1 MTDARRPVGLEMEAK
16 AGEAELETSSAPV
29 ARSFGRQV
37 WDRFRHHRVAIVASV
52 VLVLV
57 VGSFWVVPALSPYE
71 FDQLTP
77 DLREGPSWEHPF
89 GTDQIGRD
97 LMVRTFLGGRFSIR
111 IALLVATLSTLIGTL
126 FGALAGYF
134 GGWVDGAVSQLIN
147 MVLVIPALAILLVLA
162 LRWGSGP
169 WALAFILSGL
179 LWVRIARVVRGLF
192 LAYREADF
200 VQAARAA
207 GARSRR
213 IMFRHILPNAVG
225 PIVVETTLLVGTAII
240 LESTVSFLGLGVQFP
255 IPTLGN
261 LINEAKGAIDT
272 VPSRILFPG
281 GAAVLITLCVNFI
294 GDGLRDALDPAGV
307 RS

>member
-1 MTDARRPVGLEMEAK
+1 MTERYAVATTGATESA
-16 AGEAELETSSAPV
+16 AAVLETSLSPE
-29 ARSFGRQV
+29 ARSFARQV
-37 WDRFRHHRVAIVASV
+37 WDRFRHHRVAMVSTA
-52 VLVLV
+52 VLALLIAA
-57 VGSFWVVPALSPYE
+57 FWVVPAFSPYE

-77 DLREGPSWEHPF
+77 DLRQGPSWEHPF

-97 LMVRTFLGGRFSIR
+97 LMVRTFMGGRFSIR
-111 IALLVATLSTLIGTL
+111 IALLVALVATGIGTL
-126 FGALAGYF
+126 LGALAGYF
-134 GGWVDGAVSQLIN
+134 GGWVDAAVSQFIN
-147 MVLVIPALAILLVLA
+147 LVLVVPALAVLLVLS

-169 WALAFILSGL
+169 WALALILAAL

-192 LAYREADF
+192 LSTREADF

-207 GARSRR
+207 GARSPR
-213 IMFRHILPNAVG
+213 IMFRHILPNAIG
-225 PIVVETTLLVGTAII
+225 PIVVEMTLLVGTAII

-281 GAAVLITLCVNFI
+281 AMAVLITLCVNFI
-294 GDGLRDALDPAGV
+294 GDGLRDALDPAGQ
-307 RS
+307 R

>member
-1 MTDARRPVGLEMEAK
+1 MTDGVGAATTVPAAAAKDPPLEV
-16 AGEAELETSSAPV
+16 SSAPV
-29 ARSFGRQV
+29 ARSFGHQI
-37 WDRFRHHRVAIVASV
+37 WDRFIHHRVAIVAGAI
-52 VLVLV
+52 LVLLV
-57 VGSFWVVPALSPYE
+57 ASFWIVPALSPYE

-77 DLREGPSWEHPF
+77 DLREGPSLAHPF

-111 IALLVATLSTLIGTL
+111 IAMLVAILSTAIGTL
-126 FGALAGYF
+126 LGALAGYF
-134 GGWVDGAVSQLIN
+134 GGWVDTAISQFIN
-147 MVLVIPALAILLVLA
+147 LVLVVPALAILLVLA

-169 WALAFILSGL
+169 WALALILAGL

-192 LAYREADF
+192 LSQREADF

-207 GARSRR
+207 GAGSGR
-213 IMFRHILPNAVG
+213 IMFRHILPNAIG

-272 VPSRILFPG
+272 APSRILFPG

-294 GDGLRDALDPAGV
+294 GDGLRDALDPTGT

>member
-1 MTDARRPVGLEMEAK
+1 MTEGTVARQATGSVASPP
-16 AGEAELETSSAPV
+16 LETSLAPV

-37 WDRFRHHRVAIVASV
+37 WDRFRHHRVAMVSAA
-52 VLVLV
+52 VLTVLV
-57 VGSFWVVPALSPYE
+57 VSFWVVPSLSPYE

-77 DLREGPSWEHPF
+77 DLRQGPSWAHPF

-111 IALLVATLSTLIGTL
+111 IALMVAVVSTAIGTL
-126 FGALAGYF
+126 LGSLAGYF
-134 GGWVDGAVSQLIN
+134 SNWVDAAISQLIN
-147 MVLVIPALAILLVLA
+147 LVLVVPALAILLVLA

-169 WALAFILSGL
+169 WALALILSGL

-192 LAYREADF
+192 LSYREADF

-207 GARSRR
+207 GARSGR

-225 PIVVETTLLVGTAII
+225 PIVVEMTLLVGTAII

-281 GAAVLITLCVNFI
+281 GVAVLITLCVNFI
-294 GDGLRDALDPAGV
+294 GDGLRDALDPAGA
-307 RS
+307 R

>member
-1 MTDARRPVGLEMEAK
+1 MTDTVREGVRDAAGRPP
-16 AGEAELETSSAPV
+16 ETSLSPV

-37 WDRFRHHRVAIVASV
+37 WDRFTHHRVAIVAAG
-52 VLVLV
+52 VLALLV
-57 VGSFWVVPALSPYE
+57 ASFWVVPALSPYE
-71 FDQLTP
+71 FDELTP
-77 DLREGPSWEHPF
+77 DLRQGPSLEHPF

-111 IALLVATLSTLIGTL
+111 IALLVAVLATAVGTL
-126 FGALAGYF
+126 LGAVAGYF
-134 GGWVDGAVSQLIN
+134 GGWVDAVVSQIVN
-147 MVLVIPALAILLVLA
+147 MVLVVPALAILLVLA

-169 WALAFILSGL
+169 WALSLILAGL

-192 LAYREADF
+192 ISYREQDF
-200 VQAARAA
+200 VQAALAA
-207 GARSRR
+207 GAGPGRV
-213 IMFRHILPNAVG
+213 MFRHILPNIVG
-225 PIVVETTLLVGTAII
+225 PIVVEMTLLVGTAII

-281 GAAVLITLCVNFI
+281 AVAVVITLGVNFI
-294 GDGLRDALDPAGV
+294 GDGLRDALDPG
-307 RS
+307 SPG

>member
-1 MTDARRPVGLEMEAK
+1 MTDTRDQSPAADLP
-16 AGEAELETSSAPV
+16 LETSQSMV

-37 WDRFRHHRVAIVASV
+37 WDRFVHHKVAIVATV
-52 VLVLV
+52 VLVVLV
-57 VGSFWVVPALSPYE
+57 ASFWVVPALSPYD

-77 DLREGPSWEHPF
+77 DLRQGPSLQHPF
-89 GTDQIGRD
+89 GTDEIGRD

-111 IALLVATLSTLIGTL
+111 IALLVAVVATAIGTL
-126 FGALAGYF
+126 FGAVAGYF
-134 GGWVDGAVSQLIN
+134 GGWVDAVVSQIVN

-169 WALAFILSGL
+169 WALAFILAGL

-192 LAYREADF
+192 ITYREQDF
-200 VQAARAA
+200 VQAALAA
-207 GARSRR
+207 GASSRR
-213 IMFRHILPNAVG
+213 VMFRHILPNAIG
-225 PIVVETTLLVGTAII
+225 PIVVEMTLLVGTAII

-255 IPTLGN
+255 TPTLGN

-281 GAAVLITLCVNFI
+281 AVAVIITLCVNFL
-294 GDGLRDALDPAGV
+294 GDGLRDALDPGS
-307 RS
+307 RM

>member
-1 MTDARRPVGLEMEAK
+1 MTERYAVATTGPAESTAAVLEPSLSPE
-16 AGEAELETSSAPV
+16 
-29 ARSFGRQV
+29 ARSFARQV
-37 WDRFRHHRVAIVASV
+37 WDRFRHHRVAMVSTAVLALLVAA
-52 VLVLV
+52 
-57 VGSFWVVPALSPYE
+57 FWVVPAFSPYE

-77 DLREGPSWEHPF
+77 DLRQGPSWDHPF

-97 LMVRTFLGGRFSIR
+97 LMVRTFMGGRFSIR
-111 IALLVATLSTLIGTL
+111 IALLVALLATGIGTL
-126 FGALAGYF
+126 LGALAGYF
-134 GGWVDGAVSQLIN
+134 GGWVDAAVSQFIN
-147 MVLVIPALAILLVLA
+147 LVLVVPALAVLLVLS

-169 WALAFILSGL
+169 WALALILAAL

-192 LAYREADF
+192 LSTREADF

-207 GARSRR
+207 GARSPR
-213 IMFRHILPNAVG
+213 IMFRHILPNAIG
-225 PIVVETTLLVGTAII
+225 PIVVEMTLLVGAAII

-281 GAAVLITLCVNFI
+281 AVAVLITLCVNFI
-294 GDGLRDALDPAGV
+294 GDGLRDALDPAGQ
-307 RS
+307 R

>member
-1 MTDARRPVGLEMEAK
+1 MTERYAVATTGPAESTAVLEPSLSPE
-16 AGEAELETSSAPV
+16 
-29 ARSFGRQV
+29 ARSFARQV
-37 WDRFRHHRVAIVASV
+37 WDRFRHHRVAMVSAG
-52 VLVLV
+52 VLALLIAA
-57 VGSFWVVPALSPYE
+57 FWVVPAFSPYE

-77 DLREGPSWEHPF
+77 DLRQGPSWDHPF

-97 LMVRTFLGGRFSIR
+97 LMVRTFMGGRFSIR
-111 IALLVATLSTLIGTL
+111 IALLVALLATGIGTL
-126 FGALAGYF
+126 LGALAGYF
-134 GGWVDGAVSQLIN
+134 GGWVDAAVSQFIN
-147 MVLVIPALAILLVLA
+147 LVLVVPALAVLLVLS

-169 WALAFILSGL
+169 WALALILAAL

-192 LAYREADF
+192 LSTREADF

-207 GARSRR
+207 GARSPR
-213 IMFRHILPNAVG
+213 IMFRHILPNAIG
-225 PIVVETTLLVGTAII
+225 PIVVEMTLLVGAAII

-281 GAAVLITLCVNFI
+281 AVAVLITLCVNFI
-294 GDGLRDALDPAGV
+294 GDGLRDALDPAGQ
-307 RS
+307 R

>member
-1 MTDARRPVGLEMEAK
+1 MTEAPGDRRTGVAVAEGTPLEVS
-16 AGEAELETSSAPV
+16 LAPV
-29 ARSFGRQV
+29 ARSFGRQI
-37 WDRFRHHRVAIVASV
+37 WDRFIHHRVAIVATV
-52 VLVLV
+52 VLVLLV
-57 VGSFWVVPALSPYE
+57 AAFWVVPALSPYE
-71 FDQLTP
+71 VDQLTP
-77 DLREGPSWEHPF
+77 DLRQGPSWDHPF

-111 IALLVATLSTLIGTL
+111 IALLVALLSTAIGTVL
-126 FGALAGYF
+126 GALSGYF
-134 GGWVDGAVSQLIN
+134 GGWIDSVISQFIN
-147 MVLVIPALAILLVLA
+147 LVLVVPALAVLLVLA

-169 WALAFILSGL
+169 WALAFILAGL

-192 LAYREADF
+192 LSQREAEF

-207 GARSRR
+207 GAGSGR
-213 IMFRHILPNAVG
+213 IMFRHILPNAIG
-225 PIVVETTLLVGTAII
+225 PIVVEMTLLIGTAII

-281 GAAVLITLCVNFI
+281 GVAVLITLGVNFI
-294 GDGLRDALDPAGV
+294 GDGLRDALDPAGNGA
-307 RS
+307 

>member
-1 MTDARRPVGLEMEAK
+1 MTEDYAIATGAGVDAGPATLEESLSP
-16 AGEAELETSSAPV
+16 E

-37 WDRFRHHRVAIVASV
+37 WDRFRHHRVAMVSAGVLV
-52 VLVLV
+52 VLVA
-57 VGSFWVVPALSPYE
+57 SFWIVPAFSPYE

-77 DLREGPSWEHPF
+77 DLRQGPSWDHPF

-97 LMVRTFLGGRFSIR
+97 LMVRTFMGGRFSIR
-111 IALLVATLSTLIGTL
+111 IAALVALVATGIGAL
-126 FGALAGYF
+126 LGALAGYF
-134 GGWVDGAVSQLIN
+134 GGWVDATVSQFIN
-147 MVLVIPALAILLVLA
+147 LVLVVPALAVLLVLS

-169 WALAFILSGL
+169 WALAFILAAL

-192 LAYREADF
+192 LSTREADF

-207 GARSRR
+207 GARAPR

-225 PIVVETTLLVGTAII
+225 PIVVEMTLLVGTAII

-281 GAAVLITLCVNFI
+281 AVAVLITLCVNFI
-294 GDGLRDALDPAGV
+294 GDGLRDALDPAGQ
-307 RS
+307 R

>member
-1 MTDARRPVGLEMEAK
+1 MTEDYAASITVEGETAGAGLEPSLSPE
-16 AGEAELETSSAPV
+16 
-29 ARSFGRQV
+29 ARSFARQV
-37 WDRFRHHRVAIVASV
+37 WDRFRHHRVAMVSVA
-52 VLVLV
+52 VLGILV
-57 VGSFWVVPALSPYE
+57 AAFWIVPALSPYE

-77 DLREGPSWEHPF
+77 DLRQGPSWEHPF

-97 LMVRTFLGGRFSIR
+97 LMVRTFMGGRFSIR
-111 IALLVATLSTLIGTL
+111 IALLVAVVATAFGTL
-126 FGALAGYF
+126 LGAFSGYF
-134 GGWVDGAVSQLIN
+134 GGWVDAAVSQFIN
-147 MVLVIPALAILLVLA
+147 LVLVVPALAVLLVLA

-169 WALAFILSGL
+169 WALALILAGL

-192 LAYREADF
+192 LSTREADF

-207 GARSRR
+207 GAKAPR
-213 IMFRHILPNAVG
+213 IMFRHILPNAIG
-225 PIVVETTLLVGTAII
+225 PIVVEMTLLVGTAII

-281 GAAVLITLCVNFI
+281 AVAVFITLGVNFI
-294 GDGLRDALDPAGV
+294 GDGLRDALDPAGQ
-307 RS
+307 R

>member
-1 MTDARRPVGLEMEAK
+1 MTEDYAIATGAGVDAGPATLEESLSP
-16 AGEAELETSSAPV
+16 E

-37 WDRFRHHRVAIVASV
+37 WDRFRHHRVAMVSAGVLV
-52 VLVLV
+52 VLVA
-57 VGSFWVVPALSPYE
+57 SFWIVPAFSPYE

-77 DLREGPSWEHPF
+77 DLRQGPSWDHPF

-97 LMVRTFLGGRFSIR
+97 LMVRTFMGGRFSIR
-111 IALLVATLSTLIGTL
+111 IAVLVALVATGIGAL
-126 FGALAGYF
+126 LGALAGYF
-134 GGWVDGAVSQLIN
+134 GGWVDATVSQFIN
-147 MVLVIPALAILLVLA
+147 LVLVVPALAVLLVLS

-169 WALAFILSGL
+169 WALAFILAAL

-192 LAYREADF
+192 LSTREADF

-207 GARSRR
+207 GARAPR

-225 PIVVETTLLVGTAII
+225 PIVVEMTLLVGTAII

-281 GAAVLITLCVNFI
+281 AVAVLITLCVNFI
-294 GDGLRDALDPAGV
+294 GDGLRDALDPAGQ
-307 RS
+307 R

>member
-1 MTDARRPVGLEMEAK
+1 MTEGTVAPQATGSVASRP
-16 AGEAELETSSAPV
+16 LETSLAPV

-37 WDRFRHHRVAIVASV
+37 WDRFRHHRVAMVSAA
-52 VLVLV
+52 VLTVLV
-57 VGSFWVVPALSPYE
+57 VSFWMVPSLSPYE

-77 DLREGPSWEHPF
+77 DLRQGPSWDHPF

-111 IALLVATLSTLIGTL
+111 IALLVAVVSTAAGTL
-126 FGALAGYF
+126 LGSLAGYF
-134 GGWVDGAVSQLIN
+134 SGWVDAAISQLVN
-147 MVLVIPALAILLVLA
+147 LVLVVPALAILLVLA

-169 WALAFILSGL
+169 WALALILSGL

-192 LAYREADF
+192 LSYREADF

-207 GARSRR
+207 GARSGR

-225 PIVVETTLLVGTAII
+225 PIVVEMTLLVGTAII

-281 GAAVLITLCVNFI
+281 GVAVLITLCVNFI
-294 GDGLRDALDPAGV
+294 GDGLRDALDPAGA
-307 RS
+307 R